1 MMHEVV
7 YMNEKN
13 MMPGNFEMNV
23 DNENIWYLDN
33 RESNHMTGDKR
44 YIEID
49 NTVTGKVRFGDD
61 SRIDIKGKR
70 YHIFCRHEWRAEE
83 YDR

>member
-13 MMPGNFEMNV
+13 MMPENFETNV

-44 YIEID
+44 YISKID
-49 NTVTGKVRFGDD
+49 NTVT
-61 SRIDIKGKR
+61 
-70 YHIFCRHEWRAEE
+70 
-83 YDR
+83 